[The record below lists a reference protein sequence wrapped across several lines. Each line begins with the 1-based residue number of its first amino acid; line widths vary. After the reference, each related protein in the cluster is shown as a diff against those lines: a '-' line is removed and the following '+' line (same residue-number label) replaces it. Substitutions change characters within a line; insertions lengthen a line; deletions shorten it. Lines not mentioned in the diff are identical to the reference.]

1 MTTLD
6 THALALLNAEDMAAF
21 QADHDYV
28 DEHFDDWLQ
37 EYLDHWVVVKNR
49 TRLLVTKSEDE
60 VRAAIKEH
68 GNSVVVDFLHPRGY
82 QRVVGSAS
90 TATPR

>member
-28 DEHFDDWLQ
+28 M
-37 EYLDHWVVVKNR
+37 N
-49 TRLLVTKSEDE
+49 TSMT
-60 VRAAIKEH
+60 
-68 GNSVVVDFLHPRGY
+68 
-82 QRVVGSAS
+82 GSRS
-90 TATPR
+90 TSTTGWS